1 MPRRYRAYRP
11 SRLEIRTKGLS
22 SAQVVR
28 ATRAWDAAG
37 YTRFLA
43 FPGESFYP
51 FSGKQMSKFLKA
63 FVRDERGVSAMEYAI
78 LAGIVVVALG
88 AVGSTFSGSMTGLF
102 SALFTKITNASNPSS

>member
-51 FSGKQMSKFLKA
+51 FSGKQMSKFIKA

-78 LAGIVVVALG
+78 LAGIVVVALTL
-88 AVGSTFSGSMTGLF
+88 VGSSFSTNLQAVF
-102 SALFTKITNASNPSS
+102 NNLTTKVQAAAG

>member
-11 SRLEIRTKGLS
+11 SLLEIRSKGLS
-22 SAQVVR
+22 SVQVV
-28 ATRAWDAAG
+28 AAIRAWDAAG

-51 FSGKQMSKFLKA
+51 FSGKQMSKFIKA

-78 LAGIVVVALG
+78 LAGIVVVALTL
-88 AVGSTFSGSMTGLF
+88 VGSSFSTNLQAVF
-102 SALFTKITNASNPSS
+102 NNLTTKVQAAAG

>member
-11 SRLEIRTKGLS
+11 SLLEIRSKGLS
-22 SAQVVR
+22 SVQVIA

-51 FSGKQMSKFLKA
+51 FSGKQMSKFIKA
-63 FVRDERGVSAMEYAI
+63 FVRDERGVSAIEYAI
-78 LAGIVVVALG
+78 LAGIVVVALT
-88 AVGSTFSGSMTGLF
+88 AVGATFNTQMGL
-102 SALFTKITNASNPSS
+102 LFTNLFGNITSASTPAK